1 MRLVDS
7 DVIIWNWRGQETAA
21 TLLGGEPFAI
31 SAVTYMELVQ
41 GMRNARE
48 LKSLQADLALWQ
60 VTILQITEEIS
71 ERASRLVEE
80 HYLTHHLQL
89 ADALIAATA
98 IEHKLA
104 VVTSNTKHFQA
115 VKTLKIVAFKP
126 L

>member
-1 MRLVDS
+1 
-7 DVIIWNWRGQETAA
+7 
-21 TLLGGEPFAI
+21 
-31 SAVTYMELVQ
+31 MELVQ

-48 LKSLQADLALWQ
+48 LKNLQADLALWQ
-60 VTILQITEEIS
+60 VTILPVTKAIS

-80 HYLTHHLQL
+80 HFLTHHLQL

-104 VVTSNTKHFQA
+104 IVTSNTKHFQA
-115 VKTLKIVAFKP
+115 VKTLKIEAFKP